1 MGGAFTD
8 HATWRWCFYVNLPIG
23 GITAVGILVLLKLP
37 PRAMAQKRSRIQ
49 TMKSL
54 DPLGT
59 MVFVPSIV
67 CLLLALQWGGLKY
80 SWSNGRI
87 IALFVLF
94 VIGVVIFIGLQI
106 AQGENATGRF
116 DLTVEG
122 AKLTPNSTCSNCQ
135 ATFDCIRLDLQFL
148 HRCIFL
154 HYGLLYP
161 HMGESATLD
170 LLSL

>member
-37 PRAMAQKRSRIQ
+37 PRAIAQKRSWIQ

-67 CLLLALQWGGLKY
+67 CLLLALQWGGVQY
-80 SWSNGRI
+80 PWSNGRI

-94 VIGVVIFIGLQI
+94 VIGVVIFVVLQI
-106 AQGENATGRF
+106 ALGENATGRF
-116 DLTVEG
+116 AFEYRGLKADFKQSLFE
-122 AKLTPNSTCSNCQ
+122 LPSNV
-135 ATFDCIRLDLQFL
+135 RL
-148 HRCIFL
+148 HSPRSSV
-154 HYGLLYP
+154 
-161 HMGESATLD
+161 SA
-170 LLSL
+170 

>member
-67 CLLLALQWGGLKY
+67 CLLLALQWGGVKY

-94 VIGVVIFIGLQI
+94 VIGIAIFIGLQI
-106 AQGENATGRF
+106 FLGENATGRF
-116 DLTVEG
+116 DLNVESS
-122 AKLTPNSTCSNCQ
+122 KLTPNSPCPNCQ
-135 ATFDCIRLDLQFL
+135 ATFDYIRLNFRFL
-148 HRCIFL
+148 HRCFLL

-161 HMGESATLD
+161 HLGKSAMLG